1 MSDRLFFLLE
11 NRCLHPVEKVRKVG
25 GLSVRSRF
33 SLRLLSVVTK
43 IKYTAVNSVIHLELK
58 NAVSRP
64 IIAIAGASASGKTL
78 FTRTVVE
85 ELCAE
90 FSQDSLAVLE
100 EDGYYRDQSHLPM
113 KLRQQTNYDHPRAFE
128 HELLS
133 QHLHC
138 LKNGEAVDVPTYDY
152 ENHTRSSLVRRVTA
166 ADVILVEG
174 ILLLADPDL
183 RQSFDIKVFIDTPL
197 DICLLRRIER
207 DVNERGRSLP
217 SVAKQYEATV
227 RPMYYE
233 FIEPS
238 KQQADVVVTG
248 GGKNR
253 VAIDM
258 VKDSIRS
265 SLRS

>member
-1 MSDRLFFLLE
+1 MKR
-11 NRCLHPVEKVRKVG
+11 PV
-25 GLSVRSRF
+25 
-33 SLRLLSVVTK
+33 
-43 IKYTAVNSVIHLELK
+43 
-58 NAVSRP
+58 
-64 IIAIAGASASGKTL
+64 IAIAGASASGKTL

-100 EDGYYRDQSHLPM
+100 EDGYYRDQSHLPI
-113 KLRQQTNYDHPRAFE
+113 KIREQTNYDHPRAFD
-128 HELLS
+128 HELLNE
-133 QHLHC
+133 HLKQ
-138 LKNGEAVDVPTYDY
+138 LKQGHSVEVPTYDY
-152 ENHTRSSLVRRVTA
+152 EEHTRSSVVRQVNTA
-166 ADVILVEG
+166 NVILVEG

-183 RQSFDIKVFIDTPL
+183 CDSFDIKVFIDTPL

-207 DVNERGRSLP
+207 DVNERGRSLQ

-227 RPMYYE
+227 RPMYHE

-253 VAIDM
+253 VAIEM
-258 VKDSIRS
+258 VKQSIRS
-265 SLRS
+265 SLRDLT